1 VRLLAHPLWLVGF
14 RPFFALACLAGM
26 SLPLIWALNWAS
38 GFTSTAVPPA
48 PTLVISALQWHAHEM
63 FFGFGAALLG
73 GFLLTS
79 SKNWVGIRGYHGLPL
94 LLLALAW
101 LLDRGLMAVGAFGTF
116 GTSGTFGAFAASGA
130 ALPKSVILVGGSLYV
145 LALTAMILS
154 TLILHRKGDSYPDNL
169 YFIIAL
175 PLLLPAKWL
184 LLADGHF
191 SDGVA
196 MSTALF
202 RLCFLIMLER
212 TLTQFMR
219 GIFQV
224 TLPRHAPLDHCIK
237 GLALALVLGW
247 ALPTTIQAL
256 LAGALAVLILVR
268 WLRWYPR
275 HGLSRIDLA
284 VMYLGHLA
292 IAAQLA
298 LDAASTLSV
307 PPWVGSSTLH
317 LFTLGTMGL
326 IMPAMIIRISRGHTG
341 RKVVFE
347 TADKAVLWLM
357 LLALVLRVILPQVM
371 PDRYPELILAAAMC
385 WLAGFGMLAWRYL
398 PMLIQPRIDG
408 KEH

>member
-1 VRLLAHPLWLVGF
+1 MRLLAHPLWLVGF

-26 SLPLIWALNWAS
+26 SLPLIWALS
-38 GFTSTAVPPA
+38 FTSTAVSPA

-101 LLDRGLMAVGAFGTF
+101 LLDRGLMALGTF
-116 GTSGTFGAFAASGA
+116 DASGA
-130 ALPKSVILVGGSLYV
+130 TLPKSIILVGGSLYV
-145 LALTAMILS
+145 LALTAMIMS
-154 TLILHRKGDSYPDNL
+154 TLILHRKDDSYPDNL
-169 YFIIAL
+169 YFIVAL

-224 TLPRHAPLDHCIK
+224 TLPRHAPLDHGIK

-256 LAGALAVLILVR
+256 LAGTLAILILVR

-275 HGLSRIDLA
+275 QGLSRIDLA

-298 LDAASTLSV
+298 LEAASTLSV
-307 PPWVGSSTLH
+307 PLWVGSSTLH

-341 RKVVFE
+341 RKVAFE

-398 PMLIQPRIDG
+398 PMLIQPRVDG